1 MGGVEAPELVKARVG
16 LGGVVT
22 ARLDLKDLAPL
33 VGSLQL
39 VRQISYFLIQCHRL
53 STRNDAFERHQE
65 RAEPTRDC
73 ETGGGGRSRSNKG
86 HRRGEGKQDGGQYQS
101 TVARQCCDQDWKQ
114 EKQEKQE
121 KGERAN
127 AETLQKLAQ
136 VFDMLGH
143 YTISS
148 RNVPHD
154 NTSVAID

>member
-1 MGGVEAPELVKARVG
+1 VAW
-16 LGGVVT
+16 T

-39 VRQISYFLIQCHRL
+39 VRQISYLLLQCHRP

-73 ETGGGGRSRSNKG
+73 ETGGGRSRSNKK
-86 HRRGEGKQDGGQYQS
+86 HPRGEGKQAGGQDQS
-101 TVARQCCDQDWKQ
+101 TIARQCCDQDW
-114 EKQEKQE
+114 KQE

-136 VFDMLGH
+136 VFELNH

-148 RNVPHD
+148 RTVPHD
-154 NTSVAID
+154 SISVAID

>member
-22 ARLDLKDLAPL
+22 ASLDLKDLAPL

-73 ETGGGGRSRSNKG
+73 ETGGGGRSRSNEG
-86 HRRGEGKQDGGQYQS
+86 HRRGEGKQADGQYQS
-101 TVARQCCDQDWKQ
+101 TVARQCCNQDWKQ
-114 EKQEKQE
+114 EK
-121 KGERAN
+121 GDRAN

-136 VFDMLGH
+136 VFDMLSH

-154 NTSVAID
+154 STSVAID